1 MDNIIITRSK
11 KRKLEETENKTI
23 HNATVHAMT
32 DIIGSV
38 ITILKTHFKKLKTDK
53 DYESE
58 FLPPP
63 PPLKLKNIKNIKLDE
78 IDKSEDDYDD
88 DKEDDDGDDD
98 SEDDDSEDEDNE
110 DEADEDDGY
119 DIDGYDDD
127 DDDETEDGE
136 CDDDDDDDDC
146 DGKKRKKKVY
156 SIYDKL
162 SKETVEFLK
171 SDKEFEDKI
180 FYYYTSLERK
190 YFDELSMESKLK
202 VKENEMIIKNNDIID
217 KPYRFMILNLEVPL
231 HVKDMLIKKIN
242 NLYSLS
248 PFSGEYGKI
257 KSYLNNMLCIPFG
270 TYIDLPI
277 KNTHTV
283 DEKVK
288 YLTDSKSIL
297 NGAIYGHKEP
307 KDYILRILAQWINK
321 PDAYG
326 NCIALEG
333 PMGNGK
339 TTLVRN
345 GICKA
350 MNRPF
355 GFIPL
360 GGCSDSSYL
369 VGHDFTYEGSIY
381 GKIAQIIIECK
392 CMNPIIYF
400 DELDKVSN
408 DSRGKEIIN
417 TLIHIT
423 DSSQNSTYQ
432 DKYFNGV
439 DLDLSRVLFV
449 FSFNDRN
456 LIDPILKDRI
466 TIIKTNG
473 YSIPDKINISHD
485 FLITEQI
492 DKMGLNPDDIVFP
505 NEILEYIINKYTKED
520 GVRTLKRCLEKIIS
534 KLNLLFLLE
543 NNVDNKELD
552 VGYSLQS
559 ITRPLTITNKI
570 VEEFLDKENL
580 IDDNV
585 SKFMMYI

>member
-11 KRKLEETENKTI
+11 KRKLEELENDTINKT
-23 HNATVHAMT
+23 TVHVMT
-32 DIIGSV
+32 DIIDNV
-38 ITILKTHFKKLKTDK
+38 MDILKTH
-53 DYESE
+53 
-58 FLPPP
+58 
-63 PPLKLKNIKNIKLDE
+63 LKNIKTNNTDLKIQKNKKIKIDELDE
-78 IDKSEDDYDD
+78 
-88 DKEDDDGDDD
+88 EDDDESDDE
-98 SEDDDSEDEDNE
+98 EDDDE
-110 DEADEDDGY
+110 EDDD
-119 DIDGYDDD
+119 DIEDGECDDCDDD
-127 DDDETEDGE
+127 DDDE
-136 CDDDDDDDDC
+136 CDDDDDDDD
-146 DGKKRKKKVY
+146 DEDDDDDDDDDDNRKKRKKKVY

-180 FYYYTSLERK
+180 FYYYNGLERK
-190 YFDELSMESKLK
+190 YFDELSVEDKTK

-217 KPYRFMILNLEVPL
+217 KPYRFMILNLEAPL

-257 KSYLNNMLCIPFG
+257 KSYLNNILCIPFG

-283 DEKVK
+283 DEKIK
-288 YLTDSKSIL
+288 YLTDSKNIL
-297 NGAIYGHKEP
+297 NKAIYGHKEP

-392 CMNPIIYF
+392 CLNPIIYF

-432 DKYFNGV
+432 DKYFNGI

-449 FSFNDRN
+449 FSFNN
-456 LIDPILKDRI
+456 IHLIDPILRDRI
-466 TIIKTNG
+466 TVIKTKG
-473 YSIPDKINISHD
+473 YTIPDKINISHD
-485 FLITEQI
+485 FLINEQI
-492 DKMGLNPDDIVFP
+492 DKMGLNRDDIVFP
-505 NEILEYIINKYTKED
+505 NDILEYIINKYTKED

-534 KLNLLFLLE
+534 KINLLFLLE
-543 NNVDNKELD
+543 NDVSNKDLD
-552 VGYSLQS
+552 VGYRLQS

-580 IDDNV
+580 IDDNI
-585 SKFMMYI
+585 SNFMMYV

>member
-11 KRKLEETENKTI
+11 KRKLEELENDSINK
-23 HNATVHAMT
+23 ATVHVMT
-32 DIIGSV
+32 DIIDNV
-38 ITILKTHFKKLKTDK
+38 MNILKTHIKKIKTNTHQKNKKIKID
-53 DYESE
+53 ES
-58 FLPPP
+58 
-63 PPLKLKNIKNIKLDE
+63 
-78 IDKSEDDYDD
+78 DD
-88 DKEDDDGDDD
+88 DQDIEDESDD
-98 SEDDDSEDEDNE
+98 EDEDE
-110 DEADEDDGY
+110 DEDEDDE
-119 DIDGYDDD
+119 DADDD
-127 DDDETEDGE
+127 DDDNEHEDDGE
-136 CDDDDDDDDC
+136 CDDCDNEDDDADEDDDD
-146 DGKKRKKKVY
+146 KKSKKKVY

-180 FYYYTSLERK
+180 FYYYNGLERK
-190 YFDELSMESKLK
+190 YFDEMSTEDKIK

-217 KPYRFMILNLEVPL
+217 KPYRFMILNLETPL
-231 HVKDMLIKKIN
+231 YVKDMLIKKIN

-257 KSYLNNMLCIPFG
+257 KSYLNNILCIPFG
-270 TYIDLPI
+270 IYIDLPI
-277 KNTHTV
+277 KNTNTV
-283 DEKVK
+283 DEKIK

-297 NGAIYGHKEP
+297 NKAIYGHKEP

-423 DSSQNSTYQ
+423 DSSQNTTYQ

-449 FSFNDRN
+449 FSFNNIN
-456 LIDPILKDRI
+456 LIDPILRDRI
-466 TIIKTNG
+466 TVIKTKG
-473 YSIPDKINISHD
+473 YTIPDKINISHD
-485 FLITEQI
+485 FLINEQI
-492 DKMGLNPDDIVFP
+492 DKMGLNRDDIVFP
-505 NEILEYIINKYTKED
+505 NDILEYIINKYTKED

-534 KLNLLFLLE
+534 KINLLFLLE
-543 NNVDNKELD
+543 NDVANKDLD

-580 IDDNV
+580 IDDNI
-585 SKFMMYI
+585 SNFMMYV